1 MMSSIRSVL
10 EKVATYT
17 MSAEDQLQEP
27 MMTWQWG
34 QGVALYALTRT
45 YEETQDARI
54 LDYVEQ
60 WLDGHLGD
68 GEPGLSINTTAPV
81 LAALRWM
88 RLKDSSKYRP
98 LCDRFATW
106 LMEEAPRSLEGAYE
120 HSCTENVYPNEIWAD
135 TLFMGCIFLVEWGSY
150 TGNQAFITE
159 ASRQFLQHYKYL
171 ADADSGLIY
180 HGYYGNEG
188 KQMGV
193 LWGRGN
199 GWFTAASAD
208 VLPRFIGHQEYE
220 AALQH
225 YILHMQG
232 ATSRQHPSGAWHTVM
247 NNQDTYLETS
257 VTAAFAYSLN
267 EGVRKGMLAD
277 VRYRGYAKKAIQ
289 ALIANIDPEGR
300 VLSGSGGTCV
310 MATAAEYNDIPYHIT
325 PFSQGLAML
334 ALSSELAQSEA
345 KL

>member
-1 MMSSIRSVL
+1 MSSIRSVL

-17 MSAEDQLQEP
+17 MSAEGQLQQP

-34 QGVALYALTRT
+34 QGVALYALTKT
-45 YEETQDARI
+45 YESTQDERI

-60 WLDGHLGD
+60 WLDHQLRE
-68 GEPGLSINTTAPV
+68 GEPGLSINTTAPI

-88 RLKDSSKYRP
+88 ILKDSSKYRP
-98 LCDRFATW
+98 LCERCAIW
-106 LMEEAPRSLEGAYE
+106 LLEEAPRSLEGTYE
-120 HSCTENVYPNEIWAD
+120 HSCTENEYPNEIWAD

-150 TGNQAFITE
+150 TGNQAFLTE

-171 ADADSGLIY
+171 ADIDSGLIY
-180 HGYYGNEG
+180 HGYYGNDG
-188 KQMGV
+188 MQMGV

-208 VLPRFIGHQEYE
+208 VLPRFIGLQEYE
-220 AALQH
+220 AALHNYKMHVYGAISLQH
-225 YILHMQG
+225 
-232 ATSRQHPSGAWHTVM
+232 SSGAWHTVM
-247 NNQDTYLETS
+247 NDSNTYLETS

-267 EGVRKGMLAD
+267 EGVRKGLLTD
-277 VRYRGYAKKAIQ
+277 VRYHGYAKKAIQ
-289 ALIANIDPEGR
+289 ALIANIDSEGR

-310 MATAAEYNDIPYHIT
+310 MSTAAEYNKIPYHIT

-334 ALSSELAQSEA
+334 ALCSESAQSEA
-345 KL
+345 NL